1 MYVTLVHIHVTPEH
15 VDTFVDATRANH
27 EASIREPGNLR
38 FDVLRR
44 TDDAARFVLYEA
56 YVDEAAARAHK
67 DTAHYEEWRSTV
79 EPWMAEPRQGIRFDG
94 LYPEAPEV
102 GA

>member
-1 MYVTLVHIHVTPEH
+1 M
-15 VDTFVDATRANH
+15 
-27 EASIREPGNLR
+27 LR
-38 FDVLRR
+38 S
-44 TDDAARFVLYEA
+44 TDDATRFVLYEA

-79 EPWMAEPRQGIRFDG
+79 EPWMAEPREGIRFDG

>member
-1 MYVTLVHIHVTPEH
+1 MYVTLVHVHVAAEH
-15 VDTFVDATRANH
+15 VDTFTDATRANH

-38 FDVLRR
+38 FDVLRS
-44 TDDAARFVLYEA
+44 TDDPTRFVLYEA
-56 YVDEAAARAHK
+56 YVDEAAAKAHK
-67 DTAHYEEWRSTV
+67 ETPHYAAWRSAV
-79 EPWMAEPRQGIRFDG
+79 EPWMAEARQGIRYDG